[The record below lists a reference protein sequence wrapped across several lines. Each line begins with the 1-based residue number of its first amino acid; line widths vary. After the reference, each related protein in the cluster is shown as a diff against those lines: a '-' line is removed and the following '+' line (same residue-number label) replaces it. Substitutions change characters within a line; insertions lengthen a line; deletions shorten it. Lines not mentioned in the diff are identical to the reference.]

1 MEKVIRKGFWNARK
15 EEDWINEMAASG
27 MSLVEMRWMR
37 YRFEETE
44 PGKYL
49 YRIDLSEHASKSE
62 KAKTYIGFLRDSGI
76 EVVSTY
82 GRWLYLRKPATDGS
96 FDVYSDAESKIAYYR
111 RVEKFWGAL
120 ALFELCIGF
129 LNITVDTVNLI
140 HVERMGMFSVTGII
154 LGSICLILGLVIL
167 LFVYRP
173 VRGVRKKLEK
183 DRLIY
188 D

>member
-1 MEKVIRKGFWNARK
+1 MEQVIRKGFWNVRK

-44 PGKYL
+44 PGRYL

-62 KAKTYIGFLRDSGI
+62 KAKAYIDFLRDSGI

-82 GRWLYLRKPATDGS
+82 GRWLYLRKPATDGP
-96 FDVYSDAESKIAYYR
+96 FDVYSDAESKIVYYK
-111 RVEKFWGAL
+111 RVEKFWVAL
-120 ALFELCIGF
+120 ALFEIGIGV
-129 LNITVDTVNLI
+129 LNITVDTLNLI
-140 HVERMGMFSVTGII
+140 QVERLSLFAFTGII
-154 LGSICLILGLVIL
+154 LGSICLILGFAIL
-167 LFVYRP
+167 FLVYRP

-183 DRLIY
+183 DRLIH